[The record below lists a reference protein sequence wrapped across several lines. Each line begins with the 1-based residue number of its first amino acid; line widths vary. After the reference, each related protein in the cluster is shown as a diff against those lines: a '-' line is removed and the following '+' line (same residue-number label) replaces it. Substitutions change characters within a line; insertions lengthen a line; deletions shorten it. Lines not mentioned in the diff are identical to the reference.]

1 MRANAKIH
9 MLCKIEDEV
18 CFFLLPPPEAKWVGW
33 LLCLLSAR
41 MPPAPHRT
49 LLRHWQYAK
58 PWVGWVNTLQSKRDS
73 KRILAPGMTRRML
86 PCKPGMSL
94 SENEMRVGLGVEGR
108 ILNDR

>member
-1 MRANAKIH
+1 M
-9 MLCKIEDEV
+9 
-18 CFFLLPPPEAKWVGW
+18 FLSSAPSRGQMGRVVPLPSE
-33 LLCLLSAR
+33 CLDAPS
-41 MPPAPHRT
+41 PHRT

-94 SENEMRVGLGVEGR
+94 SENEMRAGLGVEGR